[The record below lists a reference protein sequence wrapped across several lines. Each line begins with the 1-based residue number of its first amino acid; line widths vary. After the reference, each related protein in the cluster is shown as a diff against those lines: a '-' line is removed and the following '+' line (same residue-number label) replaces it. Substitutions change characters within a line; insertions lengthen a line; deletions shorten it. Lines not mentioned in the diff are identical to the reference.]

1 MTYSQKANPNATN
14 SEMDSKTIIK
24 QIDNGIAP
32 ELTSQQWDELI
43 EQYVDLCV
51 DSMDY
56 KSLEEFVRQTLTQ
69 DFEEIQSRHELCE
82 EIRLSFDDETLN
94 DLLDNVTNPTILDTN
109 QTGGKF

>member
-1 MTYSQKANPNATN
+1 MTVPN
-14 SEMDSKTIIK
+14 
-24 QIDNGIAP
+24 
-32 ELTSQQWDELI
+32 LTSLQWDELI

-82 EIRLSFDDETLN
+82 EIRLSFDDETLD
-94 DLLDNVTNPTILDTN
+94 DLVDSVTELTTQEQLDYINSNLKEVN
-109 QTGGKF
+109 

>member
-1 MTYSQKANPNATN
+1 MTVPN
-14 SEMDSKTIIK
+14 
-24 QIDNGIAP
+24 
-32 ELTSQQWDELI
+32 LTSLQWDELI
-43 EQYVDLCV
+43 CQYVDLCV

-56 KSLEEFVRQTLTQ
+56 KSLEEFVRQTLIQ

-94 DLLDNVTNPTILDTN
+94 DLLDNVTNPTVLDTN

>member
-1 MTYSQKANPNATN
+1 MTVPN
-14 SEMDSKTIIK
+14 
-24 QIDNGIAP
+24 
-32 ELTSQQWDELI
+32 LTSLQWEELI

-56 KSLEEFVRQTLTQ
+56 KLLEEFVRQTLTE
-69 DFEEIQSRHELCE
+69 DFEQIQSRHELID

-94 DLLDNVTNPTILDTN
+94 DLLDNVTNPTVLDTN

>member
-94 DLLDNVTNPTILDTN
+94 DLLDNVTNPTVLDTN

>member
-1 MTYSQKANPNATN
+1 MNYSQQANPNPTN

-24 QIDNGIAP
+24 QP

-56 KSLEEFVRQTLTQ
+56 KSLEEFVRQTLIQ

-94 DLLDNVTNPTILDTN
+94 DLLDNVTNPTVLDTN

>member
-1 MTYSQKANPNATN
+1 MTVPN
-14 SEMDSKTIIK
+14 
-24 QIDNGIAP
+24 
-32 ELTSQQWDELI
+32 LTSLQWDELI
-43 EQYVDLCV
+43 SQYVDLCV

-56 KSLEEFVRQTLTQ
+56 DSLEEFVRQTLTD
-69 DFEEIQSRHELCE
+69 DFEQIQSRHELID

>member
-1 MTYSQKANPNATN
+1 MIYSQQANPNPTN

-24 QIDNGIAP
+24 QP

-56 KSLEEFVRQTLTQ
+56 KSLEEFVRQTLIQ

-82 EIRLSFDDETLN
+82 EIRLSFDEETLN
-94 DLLDNVTNPTILDTN
+94 DLIDNVTNETVLDTN
-109 QTGGKF
+109 NTGGKF

>member
-1 MTYSQKANPNATN
+1 MTLPN
-14 SEMDSKTIIK
+14 
-24 QIDNGIAP
+24 
-32 ELTSQQWDELI
+32 LTSLQWDELI
-43 EQYVDLCV
+43 EQYVDLCI

-94 DLLDNVTNPTILDTN
+94 ELVDNVTELTTQEQLDYIN
-109 QTGGKF
+109 SNLKEVN

>member
-1 MTYSQKANPNATN
+1 MTVPN
-14 SEMDSKTIIK
+14 
-24 QIDNGIAP
+24 
-32 ELTSQQWDELI
+32 LTSLQWDDLI

-56 KSLEEFVRQTLTQ
+56 KSLEEFVRQTLTE
-69 DFEEIQSRHELCE
+69 DFEQIQSRHELID

-109 QTGGKF
+109 NTGGKF

>member
-1 MTYSQKANPNATN
+1 MTVPN
-14 SEMDSKTIIK
+14 
-24 QIDNGIAP
+24 
-32 ELTSQQWDELI
+32 LTSLQWDELI
-43 EQYVDLCV
+43 CQYVDLCV

-56 KSLEEFVRQTLTQ
+56 KSLEEFVRQTLTE
-69 DFEEIQSRHELCE
+69 DFEQIQSRHELID

>member
-51 DSMDY
+51 DSMDFR
-56 KSLEEFVRQTLTQ
+56 SMEEFVRQTLTQ

-82 EIRLSFDDETLN
+82 EIRLSFDEETLN
-94 DLLDNVTNPTILDTN
+94 DLLDNVTNPTVLDTN